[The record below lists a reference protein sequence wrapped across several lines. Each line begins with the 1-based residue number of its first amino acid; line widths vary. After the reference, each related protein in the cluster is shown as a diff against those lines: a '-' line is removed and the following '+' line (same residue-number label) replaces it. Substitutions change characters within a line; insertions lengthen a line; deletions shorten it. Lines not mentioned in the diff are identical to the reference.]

1 MADDFSLPQPEPG
14 TAATA
19 GGSFGPAVALPPPQ
33 AGMDG
38 TGGGSGGPPSQQQ
51 QQATQKEL
59 DKRKQL
65 GSTVGAGISNA
76 FSKVGSFDS
85 QGNIN
90 NLNSQLFNAIYS
102 NPATAQP
109 ITVAQT
115 VTPIQDTQ
123 QRSVSSFL
131 NAIQTRQ

>member
-1 MADDFSLPQPEPG
+1 MTDDFSLPQPQPG

-33 AGMDG
+33 DGMDG
-38 TGGGSGGPPSQQQ
+38 TGGGSGAAPNQQQ
-51 QQATQKEL
+51 QQAAQKEL

-65 GSTVGAGISNA
+65 GSSVSAGISNA

-85 QGNIN
+85 QGSIN
-90 NLNSQLFNAIYS
+90 SLNSQLFNAIYS
-102 NPATAQP
+102 NPVTAQP
-109 ITVAQT
+109 VTVAQT

-123 QRSVSSFL
+123 QRSVANFL
-131 NAIQTRQ
+131 NALQQR